1 MTSLCRVAAVARQVS
16 SRSLYM
22 SASCHKQIKHTE
34 TEQRIVVEGVM
45 PAPAAP
51 APADSVSACGGGKHQ
66 CHPFCKSPIVN
77 KVKHTDVLILDQ
89 FVDSKG
95 EMYSMH
101 DLKICTRQ
109 WSRLHKLVQM
119 CQRAGLMPGKE
130 FYCSDYRQTKWG
142 SQNCYWDEKTI
153 DIQWNRNQLGKKIR
167 EFKTGRF
174 RNY

>member
-1 MTSLCRVAAVARQVS
+1 MTSLCRVAAVARLVS

-22 SASCHKQIKHTE
+22 SASCHKQIRHTE

-51 APADSVSACGGGKHQ
+51 APAGSVGACGGGKHQ

-101 DLKICTRQ
+101 DLKICTVS
-109 WSRLHKLVQM
+109 SR
-119 CQRAGLMPGKE
+119 CR
-130 FYCSDYRQTKWG
+130 
-142 SQNCYWDEKTI
+142 
-153 DIQWNRNQLGKKIR
+153 
-167 EFKTGRF
+167 
-174 RNY
+174 

>member
-101 DLKICTRQ
+101 DLKICTVS
-109 WSRLHKLVQM
+109 SRCRMYYILINSPCSETMVEAAQ
-119 CQRAGLMPGKE
+119 AGADVPEGGADAGQGVLL
-130 FYCSDYRQTKWG
+130 FRLQT
-142 SQNCYWDEKTI
+142 
-153 DIQWNRNQLGKKIR
+153 NQVGQSELLLGR
-167 EFKTGRF
+167 E
-174 RNY
+174 NY